1 MELKKNIG
9 KRIKELRK
17 KRGLSQERLAELVNI
32 EQNTLSYIETG
43 NNFCSAETLEKLITA
58 LKIEPEE
65 LFDFGHYKDNQTL
78 LGEINLMLNAF
89 PEKIPEIYRVVKALL
104 N

>member
-32 EQNTLSYIETG
+32 EQNSLSYIETG
-43 NNFCSAETLEKLITA
+43 ACF
-58 LKIEPEE
+58 
-65 LFDFGHYKDNQTL
+65 
-78 LGEINLMLNAF
+78 
-89 PEKIPEIYRVVKALL
+89 
-104 N
+104 